1 MAILLAVILLW
12 LAIHLYVFFP
22 KKMNGLESI
31 FVFMILSIVNNSF
44 CSVIIENLEW
54 AKAYETPTAL
64 TVIILQRILII
75 PTLFLMIVH
84 VYFRLKKLISKLI
97 LLFFS
102 ISLIFAMEEL
112 CDYFQIMNYLENRWL
127 IPVLHSS
134 FLYFFGVAALIVF
147 RPILKKGVTMR

>member
-1 MAILLAVILLW
+1 MAIVFAVILLW

-44 CSVIIENLEW
+44 CSVIVENLEW

-84 VYFRLKKLISKLI
+84 VYFRLKKLIAKLI
-97 LLFFS
+97 LLIFS
-102 ISLIFAMEEL
+102 ISFIFAMEEL
-112 CDYFQIMNYLENRWL
+112 CAYFQIMNYLENRWL

-134 FLYFFGVAALIVF
+134 LLYFFGIAALIVF

>member
-1 MAILLAVILLW
+1 MAIVLAVILLW
-12 LAIHLYVFFP
+12 FAIHLYVFFP

-44 CSVIIENLEW
+44 CSVIMENLEW
-54 AKAYETPTAL
+54 AKVYETPTAL

-84 VYFRLKKLISKLI
+84 VYFRLKKLIAKLI

-102 ISLIFAMEEL
+102 ILLIFAMEEL
-112 CDYFQIMNYLENRWL
+112 CGYFKIMNYVENRGL

-134 FLYFFGVAALIVF
+134 LLYFFGIAALIVF